1 MKINLYQPFTV
12 RYYEVDAGGTLAV
25 EHLCNYMQ
33 QIAGQ
38 HAEKLGVGFDRL
50 HELGLTWVLARWQ
63 VSLDKMP
70 AAGEDV
76 VLETWPSSVE
86 RLQCRREFV
95 LRNSDNEVLARGG
108 SWWVV
113 VNFNT
118 FRLERVP
125 SIVTDVYPDGASF
138 ALEDFGLRLPQVKE
152 GQANMAAPVRW
163 SDIDVNQHVNNANY
177 LDWVL
182 QSAPGAENKECL
194 SAGLRRFEI
203 NFKSEAR
210 LGDTLEARCEA
221 FPELERAFVHSIY
234 NLADGKE
241 VIRAF
246 TQWD

>member
-1 MKINLYQPFTV
+1 MEMRLQRSFVV
-12 RYYEVDAGGTLAV
+12 RYYEVDAGGRLAV

-50 HELGLTWVLARWQ
+50 HALGLTWVLARWQ
-63 VSLDKMP
+63 VSLEKMP
-70 AAGEDV
+70 RADEEI
-76 VLETWPSSVE
+76 VLETWPSVVE
-86 RLQCRREFV
+86 RLQCRREFIM
-95 LRNSDNEVLARGG
+95 RDAQGEVLARGG

-113 VNFNT
+113 VNVRT

-125 SIVTDVYPDGASF
+125 SIVTDVYPGEAPF
-138 ALEDFGLRLPQVKE
+138 ALADFGLRLPQVKE
-152 GQANMAAPVRW
+152 GQTNMAAPVRW

-182 QSAPGAENKECL
+182 QSVPGAEERSCL

-210 LGDTLEARCEA
+210 LRDILEARAEA
-221 FPELERAFVHSIY
+221 LPGLERAFAHSVY